1 MPFIRKRPLI
11 ILNREEKSYLQELSR
26 SRTET
31 AQRVERSK
39 IILLYSEGVSV
50 SAIAR
55 QLQTNRPKI
64 ERCVDKVLQLGV
76 VVALQDYQE
85 KASRRPLLKKL

>member
-39 IILLYSEGVSV
+39 IILLYSEG
-50 SAIAR
+50 A
-55 QLQTNRPKI
+55 
-64 ERCVDKVLQLGV
+64 V
-76 VVALQDYQE
+76 VVVSHLE
-85 KASRRPLLKKL
+85 